1 MRDDIEDH
9 PYRHIS
15 SLNFIERQR
24 NPTFESSMTP
34 CEMSPS
40 LGFESDE
47 KQSKQAD
54 ISVMTN
60 AIKINHS
67 RSSSESTVPIKHALE
82 NSVQKNISYTSQS
95 NYSACIEKENA
106 QPNSKLK
113 DIPGHTKTNTVICY
127 STDESQK
134 YQLEQV
140 LKACID
146 QNHEGSFLESSF
158 LYKTEQ
164 SNFGNYTE
172 RGPRNEISISPDTES
187 LIKSLQDS
195 LK

>member
-1 MRDDIEDH
+1 MH
-9 PYRHIS
+9 
-15 SLNFIERQR
+15 
-24 NPTFESSMTP
+24 
-34 CEMSPS
+34 
-40 LGFESDE
+40 
-47 KQSKQAD
+47 K
-54 ISVMTN
+54 TN

-82 NSVQKNISYTSQS
+82 NPVQKSISYTSQS
-95 NYSACIEKENA
+95 NYSVCIEKEAFKENA
-106 QPNSKLK
+106 QPNNKLK
-113 DIPGHTKTNTVICY
+113 DNPGHTKTDTVICY

-146 QNHEGSFLESSF
+146 QNQEGRFLESSF

-164 SNFGNYTE
+164 SNLGNYTE
-172 RGPRNEISISPDTES
+172 RGPRNDISISPDTES